1 MSKQLEPHVQE
12 DDAAPGQRETSL
24 LERAHAANA
33 ADHALTW
40 LQAISKYRKAVFWAC
55 VFSFTLT
62 MQACDAT
69 STTSFYGQDQ
79 FKEQFGTV
87 DKGVL
92 EISAKWQTGIQQA
105 MAVGELIG
113 LAIVGVL
120 ADRFGWKPI
129 LSGMMVM
136 LTGSLF
142 LFAFA
147 KNLGMMVAAMVLCVT
162 GIPWGAFQTG
172 CIAYSSEMVPTC
184 LRPFVT
190 AWIGICWGFGFFIG
204 SLIIRACLNLPG
216 QWAWRLPFLVQFV
229 WPVPLLICFLFAP
242 ESPYFLVRKSRLED
256 ARATL
261 RRVRNSNTTEEEIE
275 QTLALIDYTN
285 KMEMEIN
292 KSSTYGECFRG
303 KNLWRTEIVCIV
315 QMAQTWGGNGINVQ
329 TIQFLEQ
336 AGLSEQGAFD
346 LNLILN
352 SQYLTFGL
360 FCIWLMTKFGR
371 ATIFTTGLIIS
382 DVFLFAIG
390 ILGCVKQSTAVSN
403 AIGSLLLVSSVVY
416 IATVAPS
423 SYTIIG
429 EVPSSKLRAKMISL
443 SRVAFNLSGLVANV
457 LIPKMLT
464 GGSWNLG
471 AKTAFMFAGTNAL
484 IWIWCI
490 FRLPETKDRTFRE
503 IDYLFE
509 ESGLHPRK
517 WRKARI
523 DVFDETSHGQ
533 GPVENDL
540 KGGIEHIESSC

>member
-1 MSKQLEPHVQE
+1 MT
-12 DDAAPGQRETSL
+12 AAEREAIL

-40 LQAISKYRKAVFWAC
+40 FQAMVKYRKAVFWAC
-55 VFSFTLT
+55 IFSFTLT
-62 MQACDAT
+62 MQAADAT
-69 STTSFYGQDQ
+69 CTTSFYGQDQ
-79 FKEQFGTV
+79 FKKQFGTI
-87 DKGVL
+87 DSGVL
-92 EISAKWQTGIQQA
+92 EVSATWQTGIQQA

-113 LAIVGVL
+113 LAIAGAL

-129 LSGMMVM
+129 LSGMMIM
-136 LTGSLF
+136 LTGCLF

-147 KNLGMMVAAMVLCVT
+147 KDLGMIVAAMVMC

-190 AWIGICWGFGFFIG
+190 AWIGICWGLGFFIG
-204 SLIIRACLNLPG
+204 SLIIRACLYLPG
-216 QWAWRLPFLVQFV
+216 EWAWRLPFLIQFV

-242 ESPYFLVRKSRLED
+242 ESPYFLVRKGRLDD

-261 RRVRNSNTTEEEIE
+261 RRIRHKDTTDEEIE
-275 QTLALIDYTN
+275 QTIALIDYTN
-285 KMEMEIN
+285 KMEIEVN
-292 KSSTYGECFRG
+292 KSSSYAECFRG

-329 TIQFLEQ
+329 TVQFLEQ

-360 FCIWLMTKFGR
+360 ICIWLMTKFGR
-371 ATIFTTGLIIS
+371 ATIFTIGLMIS

-443 SRVAFNLSGLVANV
+443 SRVAFNLSGLVSNV
-457 LIPKMLT
+457 LIPRMLT
-464 GGSWNLG
+464 GGAWNLG
-471 AKTAFMFAGTNAL
+471 AKTSFLFAGTNAL
-484 IWIWCI
+484 IWVWCI
-490 FRLPETKDRTFRE
+490 FRLPETKGRTFRE

-517 WRKARI
+517 WRKAKI
-523 DVFDETSHGQ
+523 DVFEEVSNSSGDVKGENEH
-533 GPVENDL
+533 VEF
-540 KGGIEHIESSC
+540 KV